1 MHALATARS
10 GWTHLALAI
19 SFTGASAFSR
29 ASHTRG
35 HLNSSALAGVAS
47 LAAARHLTA
56 WRGIVRWDA
65 RSVSAP

>member
-1 MHALATARS
+1 MHALATSRS

-35 HLNSSALAGVAS
+35 HLNSSALAGGLLGGGAAPDG
-47 LAAARHLTA
+47 LARD
-56 WRGIVRWDA
+56 RERDA